1 MKKIALTVLTC
12 APLMLTAC
20 SQESADTEQAAT
32 AEKPA
37 SPLAEQANTWT
48 EETKKLGETAWDATK
63 ETAAE
68 VAEETEAGYNAL
80 KEDAGQM
87 IDDAGQAGSDIYEA
101 AKETGSEVID
111 ATTETVGDAYESTKE
126 SANELYDAAKE
137 QGGELM
143 QEEAPA
149 TEQVPELDSSKI

>member
-1 MKKIALTVLTC
+1 MKKTALTMLTC

-20 SQESADTEQAAT
+20 SQESADTEQAAS
-32 AEKPA
+32 P

-48 EETKKLGETAWDATK
+48 EETKKLGETAWDTTK
-63 ETAAE
+63 ETATE
-68 VAEETEAGYNAL
+68 VSEGTKAGYNAM
-80 KEDAGQM
+80 KQDASQM
-87 IDDAGQAGSDIYEA
+87 IDDAGQASADIYEA
-101 AKETGSEVID
+101 AKETGSEVVD

-126 SANELYDAAKE
+126 SATELYDAAKE